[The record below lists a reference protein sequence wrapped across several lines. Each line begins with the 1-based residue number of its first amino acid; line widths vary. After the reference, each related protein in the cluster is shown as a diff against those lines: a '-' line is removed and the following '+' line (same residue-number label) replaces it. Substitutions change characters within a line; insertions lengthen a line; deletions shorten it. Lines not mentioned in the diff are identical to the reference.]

1 VGHGRSFGSSILQSM
16 TLEFNMSH
24 GRINAI
30 PAGMNA
36 LSHRKGRLMTR
47 QIALWVRVVSA
58 VLGLFLPVYGE
69 AAMGALVQLSG
80 IAGCVSEDGTKGAC
94 VDGRG
99 LDGAGWVAVSPD
111 GQHVYVAS
119 FGSLPGSSAVATFV
133 RTSGTGALVQLS
145 GPAGCVADI
154 GDGVTCAD
162 GRGLDGAVTMVVSPD
177 GKHVYVAS
185 RSGAVAAFARNVTTG
200 GVTQLSGPAGCID
213 ETGVTGC
220 TLGKALGGART
231 ITISPDGKHVYVGAR
246 DANAVAAF
254 ARDATTGGLTQLSG
268 LTGCVSDNGTGGKC
282 ADGTGLLGARGMT
295 VSRDGKHLYV
305 ASQDNNAVAISAR
318 DAVTGALTQL
328 SGAAGCIAQN
338 GDGVTCALGRG
349 LLNPIHLEVSPDG
362 QYVYVVSRDSNAV
375 TIFARNVTTGVLTQ
389 LPGPAGCIAENGNG
403 VTCAVG
409 AGLREAVFLTMSPDG
424 TNVYVASQVSDAVA
438 IFTRNALTGALTQ
451 LPGVAGC
458 VSEDGTDDGMA
469 MVCADGKGLE
479 GAIAVTVS
487 PDGLNVYAAA
497 YISKALTIFNRQ

>member
-1 VGHGRSFGSSILQSM
+1 M

-30 PAGMNA
+30 PAEMNA

-80 IAGCVSEDGTKGAC
+80 IAGCVSEDGTSGAC

-119 FGSLPGSSAVATFV
+119 FYSSAVATFV
-133 RTSGTGALVQLS
+133 RTAGTGALVQLS

-162 GRGLDGAVTMVVSPD
+162 GRGLDGAVTIVVSPD

-185 RSGAVAAFARNVTTG
+185 RGGAVAAFTRNVTTG
-200 GVTQLSGPAGCID
+200 VLTQLSGPAGCID

-220 TLGKALGGART
+220 TLGKALEGPRA

-246 DANAVAAF
+246 DANAVAAPW
-254 ARDATTGGLTQLSG
+254 RPLPAT
-268 LTGCVSDNGTGGKC
+268 
-282 ADGTGLLGARGMT
+282 
-295 VSRDGKHLYV
+295 
-305 ASQDNNAVAISAR
+305 
-318 DAVTGALTQL
+318 
-328 SGAAGCIAQN
+328 
-338 GDGVTCALGRG
+338 
-349 LLNPIHLEVSPDG
+349 SP
-362 QYVYVVSRDSNAV
+362 QER
-375 TIFARNVTTGVLTQ
+375 
-389 LPGPAGCIAENGNG
+389 
-403 VTCAVG
+403 
-409 AGLREAVFLTMSPDG
+409 
-424 TNVYVASQVSDAVA
+424 
-438 IFTRNALTGALTQ
+438 
-451 LPGVAGC
+451 
-458 VSEDGTDDGMA
+458 
-469 MVCADGKGLE
+469 
-479 GAIAVTVS
+479 
-487 PDGLNVYAAA
+487 
-497 YISKALTIFNRQ
+497 